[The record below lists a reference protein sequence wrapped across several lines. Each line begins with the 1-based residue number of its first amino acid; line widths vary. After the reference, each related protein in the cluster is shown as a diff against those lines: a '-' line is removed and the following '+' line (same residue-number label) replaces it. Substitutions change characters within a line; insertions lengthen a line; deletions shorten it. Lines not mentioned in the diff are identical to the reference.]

1 MRKGLTII
9 TIAIFSMASTAAFAN
24 KGCNDIPSRCAIEVG
39 GRCDLATGRWAVGKN
54 GASGT
59 TNAHNDCISREL
71 MKKQQ
76 KK

>member
-1 MRKGLTII
+1 MRKAI
-9 TIAIFSMASTAAFAN
+9 TIMFFSILTSTAAFAD
-24 KGCNDIPSRCAIEVG
+24 KGCKDIPSRCAIEVG
-39 GRCDLATGRWAVGKN
+39 GRCDPVTGRWEVGKR

-71 MKKQQ
+71 MKK